1 MKDLDQL
8 ALPENLRYT
17 DEHVWLCVE
26 GETATVGISDFAQD
40 QLGEIAFVDLPA
52 VGTTYKNG
60 QEFGTVES
68 LKSVN
73 ALFMPVA
80 GSVLEVNETLEST
93 PTLVNAKPYN
103 EGWMLRIRMDDPAD
117 CDAIWFGRSALLDK
131 RDRYI
136 TELRDRSGLLFF
148 GSCAATTIAKQ
159 MGEAA

>member
-60 QEFGTVES
+60 QEFGTVEP

-103 EGWMLRIRMDDPAD
+103 EGWMLRIRMDDPA
-117 CDAIWFGRSALLDK
+117 
-131 RDRYI
+131 
-136 TELRDRSGLLFF
+136 E
-148 GSCAATTIAKQ
+148 AATLADS
-159 MGEAA
+159 AAYLNLLRKG